1 MFLLFGVH
9 PSQTQ
14 EVSLQFEPLSYSR
27 SPSGHPGP
35 WMPPPD
41 PTVHPADLWKHPSLS
56 RKLSSTFKRTFANVS
71 QHFEISAVE
80 RISGSLSTTFLKP
93 GTHSRVPGMTQLSSP
108 SAAFSLKMHPK
119 VGLTCLNANGGRCR
133 STFAC
138 AVGKPC
144 RAAGWRVGV
153 GRTLQ
158 GAQVWGLGL
167 PGTAEHRPRHRH

>member
-1 MFLLFGVH
+1 MPTRDPGCLLPTPQFTPLTSGSTPAFLESSAPHLRERLLTF
-9 PSQTQ
+9 PST
-14 EVSLQFEPLSYSR
+14 
-27 SPSGHPGP
+27 
-35 WMPPPD
+35 
-41 PTVHPADLWKHPSLS
+41 
-56 RKLSSTFKRTFANVS
+56 
-71 QHFEISAVE
+71 EISAVG

-119 VGLTCLNANGGRCR
+119 VGLTRLNANGGCCR